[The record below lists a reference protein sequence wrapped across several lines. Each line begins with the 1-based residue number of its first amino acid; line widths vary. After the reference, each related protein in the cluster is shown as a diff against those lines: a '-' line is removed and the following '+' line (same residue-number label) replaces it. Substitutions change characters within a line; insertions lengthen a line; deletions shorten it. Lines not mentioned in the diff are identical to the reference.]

1 LNAIYRK
8 VRIYFTKE
16 GDARFLSHL
25 DLMRTV
31 ERALR
36 RADLPVK
43 FTEGMNPKV
52 KMSFPT
58 ALPLGMESRCEV
70 VELQLPPEFTV
81 AEICERLDRE
91 LPDGL
96 ETFDG
101 DVLFKGEKWA
111 LTGISYRVFGSEDEL
126 PGDDEIARLLT
137 QDQVRVQR
145 RKKEL
150 DIKPLLQA
158 AAREDGRLAVS
169 IAWTDNGTAR
179 PEDLLSALG
188 RDPDDFRVVKV
199 GMTFTS
205 SLGEQVTKT
214 NVAPNSDQ

>member
-1 LNAIYRK
+1 
-8 VRIYFTKE
+8 
-16 GDARFLSHL
+16 
-25 DLMRTV
+25 
-31 ERALR
+31 
-36 RADLPVK
+36 
-43 FTEGMNPKV
+43 
-52 KMSFPT
+52 
-58 ALPLGMESRCEV
+58 MESRCEV

-126 PGDDEIARLLT
+126 PGDGEIARLLA

-158 AAREDGRLAVS
+158 AAREAGRLAVS